1 MARDG
6 LTEALYSDIERAATS
21 AEYSDAERA
30 AIRYTEL
37 FALDHLSIDDA
48 MFDRLREH
56 FSDPEILELTAIVAR
71 HLAFGR
77 LTKVLEID
85 IACPIPP

>member
-1 MARDG
+1 MYA
-6 LTEALYSDIERAATS
+6 DIGRAATS

-30 AIRYTEL
+30 AIRYAEL
-37 FALDHLSIDDA
+37 FALDHRSIDDVT
-48 MFDRLREH
+48 FDELRRH
-56 FSDPEILELTAIVAR
+56 FSDPEILELTTIIAR

-85 IACPIPP
+85 IACPVRQ

>member
-1 MARDG
+1 MYA
-6 LTEALYSDIERAATS
+6 DIERAGTS
-21 AEYSDAERA
+21 TEFSESERA
-30 AIRYTEL
+30 AIAYCEK

-56 FSDPEILELTAIVAR
+56 FSDAEILELTTIIAR

-85 IACPIPP
+85 IACPIPS